1 MASNPLRSIKLSVFG
16 KTIAMIVIL
25 TVIVAGSITYRSANL
40 LREVGL
46 DGLEA
51 LAYDNALST
60 LREVAGALKFGK
72 TDVVA
77 SVFAAL
83 EARAG
88 DKLTTAVAFDAAG
101 NIQVMGGDVDDEHRD
116 HATRLA
122 KQVIA
127 TKEIQ
132 IEENGLTIAAPAFF
146 GDKGG
151 LAGVIVMEWSS
162 TELAAHNHD
171 QLMQVVWMAVAILG
185 ALLVAAAWF
194 FHRTLSVPLKAISAI
209 SQRVAEGDLSEVA
222 PASGTDEIAQLQR
235 TIRDMVE
242 SLRDVVG
249 NVAFSINGVT
259 DGSAEIAASSTQL
272 SESASVQSSATEEVS
287 AVVEQMTAN
296 IQSSAENAT
305 QTEKIAAQSAQDA
318 QKSGQAVSDA
328 MAAMER
334 ISERISVVQ
343 EIARQ
348 TDLLALNAAVEAARA
363 GENGRGTAAPF
374 NFNGLVRHYF
384 LRQEANLGEVSINLS
399 AKTERKRASHE
410 IALEIREKIAD
421 LDVPTGTS
429 LKVVEPPPGPPVI
442 ATLLAEVH
450 GPIPEAR
457 RETAAKIRQAFEAV
471 PFVVDADDS
480 YGQQARR
487 LRATISTDD
496 LEFFGVQEQDVFD
509 TIAILNGGQTV
520 GYSHR
525 EDGRHPIPLEIARDK
540 GARVMDERFLS
551 TPIPANVLPGARGVL
566 ELGDVIQI
574 REEQASF
581 PIFRHNG
588 RAAEMVTA
596 ELAGA
601 FEAPLYGMIAV
612 SAELDKM
619 DWAEGAK
626 PEISLYGQPEDE
638 TKTTL
643 LWDGEWE
650 VTYVTFRD
658 MGAAF
663 GVALLGVYIL
673 VVAQFGSFRLPL
685 VILTPVPLTFLGIM
699 IGHWLF
705 GAPFSA
711 TSMIGFIALAGIIV
725 RNSILLVDF
734 IRHADPAM
742 PPIEVLIEAGAIR
755 FKPILLTAIAAM
767 IGAVVILT
775 DPIFQGLAI
784 SLLFGLASSTALT
797 VLVIPA
803 IYRVFKT

>member
-46 DGLEA
+46 EGLQA
-51 LAYDNALST
+51 FAYDNALST
-60 LREVAGALKFGK
+60 SREVAGALKFGK

-194 FHRTLSVPLKAISAI
+194 FHRTLSVPLKAIYAI

-222 PASGTDEIAQLQR
+222 SASGTDEIAQLQR

-287 AVVEQMTAN
+287 AAVEQMTAN
-296 IQSSAENAT
+296 IQSSAENAN

-318 QKSGQAVSDA
+318 QKSGQAVADA

-363 GENGRGTAAPF
+363 GENGRGFAVVATEVRKLAEKSQSSATEISGLATETLRMAQAASEMLHRLVPAIQKTSELVSGMSVTARELSIGTQQISTA
-374 NFNGLVRHYF
+374 VRS
-384 LRQEANLGEVSINLS
+384 LDSVTQQNMAASESLSSSAVQLS
-399 AKTERKRASHE
+399 AQAEQVRETIGYFHLDSKEAPKASE
-410 IALEIREKIAD
+410 
-421 LDVPTGTS
+421 
-429 LKVVEPPPGPPVI
+429 
-442 ATLLAEVH
+442 
-450 GPIPEAR
+450 PEA
-457 RETAAKIRQAFEAV
+457 
-471 PFVVDADDS
+471 
-480 YGQQARR
+480 
-487 LRATISTDD
+487 
-496 LEFFGVQEQDVFD
+496 EF
-509 TIAILNGGQTV
+509 
-520 GYSHR
+520 
-525 EDGRHPIPLEIARDK
+525 
-540 GARVMDERFLS
+540 
-551 TPIPANVLPGARGVL
+551 
-566 ELGDVIQI
+566 
-574 REEQASF
+574 
-581 PIFRHNG
+581 
-588 RAAEMVTA
+588 AAEYKMAA
-596 ELAGA
+596 E
-601 FEAPLYGMIAV
+601 
-612 SAELDKM
+612 
-619 DWAEGAK
+619 
-626 PEISLYGQPEDE
+626 
-638 TKTTL
+638 
-643 LWDGEWE
+643 
-650 VTYVTFRD
+650 
-658 MGAAF
+658 
-663 GVALLGVYIL
+663 
-673 VVAQFGSFRLPL
+673 
-685 VILTPVPLTFLGIM
+685 
-699 IGHWLF
+699 
-705 GAPFSA
+705 
-711 TSMIGFIALAGIIV
+711 
-725 RNSILLVDF
+725 
-734 IRHADPAM
+734 
-742 PPIEVLIEAGAIR
+742 
-755 FKPILLTAIAAM
+755 
-767 IGAVVILT
+767 
-775 DPIFQGLAI
+775 
-784 SLLFGLASSTALT
+784 
-797 VLVIPA
+797 
-803 IYRVFKT
+803 